1 MFIKMQRSEH
11 GFSLLE
17 LLIVISILGIAAA
30 VVVPD
35 ISTTNTTKLDLAAEE
50 IAEAMRFARSEAIR
64 TGQPRGFRQQSGAKR
79 IRVFRP
85 DTAVSPWARIY
96 DIYHPVTKK
105 LYDIELDSHPFARVD
120 NVSRTPTFLGTCNAS
135 GNIYFDSSGIPRC
148 NDPETVLLEQ
158 FDVTLSLGN
167 HTRIVTLSGITGRVT
182 VQ

>member
-1 MFIKMQRSEH
+1 MHRSEH

-17 LLIVISILGIAAA
+17 LLIVVTILGIAAA
-30 VVVPD
+30 VAVPD

-64 TGQPRGFRQQSGAKR
+64 SGQPRGFRQQSGAKR

-85 DTAVSPWARIY
+85 DTSVSPWNPVY
-96 DIYHPVTKK
+96 DVYHPVSKK
-105 LYDIELDSHPFARVD
+105 LYDVDLDTHPFA
-120 NVSRTPTFLGTCNAS
+120 SAGAITRTPIFLGTCNVN
-135 GNIYFDSSGIPRC
+135 GNIYFDNSGIPRC

-158 FDVTLSLGN
+158 LDITLTLGKHN
-167 HTRIVTLSGITGRVT
+167 RVVTLSGITGRVT